1 MKNLF
6 FLVLLFNG
14 LSCFSQQGTYIWTLK
29 STTCGSNGTTY
40 ESLLTNTS
48 GVTTTTTLPDPNVSS
63 VNYNNAIHTI
73 LSPILDQGYKVS
85 EHNFGYGGFGMNTN
99 VNGCVVQSFLHIITP
114 CCNWNSAGTF
124 EESLPDQVNSQQIIF
139 SSLVPNPGNEFI
151 TIYFE
156 SSLKK
161 DLQLNIYNQ
170 FGLIIESV
178 KINTISSFLLNIQDL
193 ASGIYFFR
201 LTSGSLSSEIK
212 KFVKI

>member
-6 FLVLLFNG
+6 FLVVLFNG
-14 LSCFSQQGTYIWTLK
+14 LSCFSQQSTYIWTLK
-29 STTCGSNGTTY
+29 STTCASNVTTY

-48 GVTTTTTLPDPNVSS
+48 GVTTTTTLPDPIVST
-63 VNYNNAIHTI
+63 VNYLTAIHTI
-73 LSPILDQGYKVS
+73 LSPILDQGYKIPES
-85 EHNFGYGGFGMNTN
+85 ITLTHTNTN
-99 VNGCVVQSFLHIITP
+99 LNGCLVQTFLHIMTP

-124 EESLPDQVNSQQIIF
+124 EESLPDQVNSQQIII

-178 KINTISSFLLNIQDL
+178 KINTLNSFLLNIQDL
-193 ASGIYFFR
+193 TYGIYFFR
-201 LTSGSLSSEIK
+201 LTSGSISSDVK